1 MAASPCQVPY
11 SCPVGFKRRFI
22 SAYGIRLHRML
33 SEAEAGGIMQSA
45 AAASRPIDADIGTS
59 PMPVFR
65 NSDEEKQPDSQ
76 FLSWKEISL
85 WMWPLFTERWRR
97 FRTEVLAL
105 APCPLHDRHTHDP
118 LDRLPPPVPLLY
130 GERWGN
136 IYNIPLAIH
145 IIMSGS
151 EVSCMETQL
160 GLKHRNLKTVWMACR
175 LQRSDSASTW
185 LPSQKCDCHL
195 FLASRSV

>member
-1 MAASPCQVPY
+1 M
-11 SCPVGFKRRFI
+11 
-22 SAYGIRLHRML
+22 SAYGIRLHRLL
-33 SEAEAGGIMQSA
+33 SEAEADGVMQSGT
-45 AAASRPIDADIGTS
+45 ASRAIDADIGTG
-59 PMPVFR
+59 PMPEFG
-65 NSDEEKQPDSQ
+65 NSDAGEQPGSGL
-76 FLSWKEISL
+76 LSWKDISL

-105 APCPLHDRHTHDP
+105 APCPLHDRHMHAP
-118 LDRLPPPVPLLY
+118 LDSLPPPVPLLY

-145 IIMSGS
+145 IIMSDS

-160 GLKHRNLKTVWMACR
+160 GLIYRNLKTMCMAFR

-185 LPSQKCDCHL
+185 IPPQKCDCHL
-195 FLASRSV
+195 FLAPRSV